1 MIQAP
6 SQCQRR
12 SLRLKEHDYSQEGA
26 YFVTICT
33 QNKVAVLGEIVDGA
47 MRLNRFGNVVNKCW
61 REIPHHFPDVE
72 IDTFVIMPN
81 HFHGI
86 LVIHNCRGTACRTT
100 SINNMRRGEVTS
112 PTPRDAETAPLR
124 KHTLG
129 QIIAYFKYQ
138 TTKSIN
144 KIRLTPGNRVWQR
157 NYYEHVIRNEDDLNE
172 IRQYILDN
180 PVKWDIDENN
190 PTRQLPEPPYDNMV
204 GARHAVPT
212 AVRRQGC
219 QLR

>member
-1 MIQAP
+1 MIHAP
-6 SQCQRR
+6 QQYQRR
-12 SLRLKEHDYSQEGA
+12 SIRLKDYDYSQEGA

-33 QNKVAVLGEIVDGA
+33 HKKALFLENEHISAIVE
-47 MRLNRFGNVVNKCW
+47 KCW
-61 REIPHHFPDVE
+61 LAIPVHFPNVQLDE
-72 IDTFVIMPN
+72 WVIMPN
-81 HFHGI
+81 HMHGI
-86 LVIHNCRGTACRTT
+86 LIITDKCKDATYFTT
-100 SINNMRRGEVTS
+100 SIFNVRRGEVTS
-112 PTPRDAETAPLR
+112 PTQKGAATAPLQ

-129 QIIAYFKYQ
+129 QVIAYFKYQ
-138 TTKSIN
+138 TVKSIN
-144 KIRLTPGNRVWQR
+144 QTHKTPGNRIWQR

-180 PVKWDIDENN
+180 PAQWDMDENN

-219 QLR
+219 QPK

>member
-1 MIQAP
+1 MIHAP
-6 SQCQRR
+6 QQCQRR
-12 SLRLKEHDYSQEGA
+12 SIRLKDYDYSQEGA

-33 QNKVAVLGEIVDGA
+33 HNKMLLFENVA
-47 MRLNRFGNVVNKCW
+47 MRNIAKQYWL
-61 REIPHHFPDVE
+61 EIPAHFPNVQLDEWVL
-72 IDTFVIMPN
+72 MPN
-81 HFHGI
+81 HMHGI
-86 LVIHNCRGTACRTT
+86 LIITDKCRATKYCT
-100 SINNMRRGEVTS
+100 NNVYNFRRGEVTS
-112 PTPRDAETAPLR
+112 PTPKGAATAPLQ

-138 TTKSIN
+138 TVKSIN
-144 KIRLTPGNRVWQR
+144 QTHKTPGNRIWQR
-157 NYYEHVIRNEDDLNE
+157 NYYEHVIRNEADLNE

-180 PVKWDIDENN
+180 PVKWDMDENN

-219 QLR
+219 QPK